1 MDFQNI
7 QFLISAAQVS
17 QFPPDYGAEVAF
29 VGRSNVGKSSALNA
43 ITGKKSLARI
53 SKTPGRTQLI
63 NFFTVNHRLRLVDLP
78 GYGFAKVSRTQQAQW
93 QELVEA
99 YLGQRDSL
107 KALVFLM
114 DSRHPLTTLDQQM
127 LQWLLTKPC
136 ERLVLLTKVDKL
148 NQGPL
153 QQLQREIPQILSE
166 KFQWSGSL
174 ILFSATKGTGVA
186 KAVAWLNEALKE

>member
-1 MDFQNI
+1 M
-7 QFLISAAQVS
+7 SAAQVS

-63 NFFTVNHRLRLVDLP
+63 NFFTVNPRLRLVDLP
-78 GYGFAKVSRTQQAQW
+78 GYGFAKVSRDQQALW
-93 QELVEA
+93 QELIEA
-99 YLGQRDSL
+99 YLEQRESL
-107 KALVFLM
+107 KALVLLM
-114 DSRHPLTTLDQQM
+114 DSRHPLTALDQQM
-127 LQWLLTKPC
+127 LQWLLTRSC

-153 QQLQREIPQILSE
+153 QQLQRQMPQILSE
-166 KFQWSGSL
+166 KFHWSGSL
-174 ILFSATKGTGVA
+174 ILFSATQGTGVA
-186 KAVAWLNEALKE
+186 QTVAWLNKALKD